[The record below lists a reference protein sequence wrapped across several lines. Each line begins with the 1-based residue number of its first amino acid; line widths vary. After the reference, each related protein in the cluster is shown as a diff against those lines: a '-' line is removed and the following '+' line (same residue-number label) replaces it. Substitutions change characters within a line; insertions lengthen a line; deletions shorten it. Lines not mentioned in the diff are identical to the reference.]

1 MTAGDQNFLL
11 DLVGKQ
17 WIENYCGLWAMEES
31 RFSAL
36 VARIEG
42 TDLRA
47 HIVAARGSADP
58 YESAYAMI
66 GENIAQIDIQ
76 GTMTKRGSSFGGGG
90 TVAVRDQL
98 RRAARDSVV
107 EGIML
112 RVESPGGTVSGTAEL
127 ADAIRSAAAVK
138 PVHTFIEDIGA
149 SAALWASVQAS
160 HISANEMA
168 NVGSI
173 GTLMAVADYSRAY
186 ENAGVKVHVI
196 STGPYKGAG
205 VPGSTITEEQLAY
218 FREEIAKV
226 NEYFLNAV
234 AAGRKMPRDKVNE
247 LATGRVWLASEAKQ
261 IGLIDSVE
269 TFDAAIE
276 RLQAAIPKP
285 VKGRTMTATTTAPSA
300 ATVQEIEAACPGATG
315 DFVVAQLRL
324 KATAQE
330 ASIAWA
336 SEQQKQIAAMNEQLA
351 AERKRAEEAEKKSQY
366 RVPGNDP
373 LASTG
378 GGNPSEGGMSAT
390 EEWKSKL
397 KACTD
402 RGMSNLDAAQRV
414 NSEYPGLND
423 RRLAEWTPKPRM
435 KI

>member
-1 MTAGDQNFLL
+1 MTAGEQNFLA
-11 DLVGKQ
+11 DVIGRQ

-36 VARIEG
+36 VSRVEM

-47 HIVAARGSADP
+47 HIVAARGNADG
-58 YESAYAMI
+58 YEPAYAMVLD
-66 GENIAQIDIQ
+66 NIAQIEIQ

-98 RRAARDSVV
+98 RRAARDPVV
-107 EGIML
+107 EGIIL

-127 ADAIRSAAAVK
+127 GDAIKQAAAVK
-138 PVHTFIEDIGA
+138 PLHAYIEDIGA
-149 SAALWASVQAS
+149 SAAIWSSSQAS

-173 GTLMAVADYSRAY
+173 GTLMAVADYTRAY
-186 ENAGVKVHVI
+186 ENAGIKVHVI

-205 VPGSTITEEQLAY
+205 VPGSTITDEQLAY

-234 AAGRKMPRDKVNE
+234 AAGRKMSRDKVNE
-247 LATGRVWLASEAKQ
+247 LATGRVWLAGEAKQ
-261 IGLIDSVE
+261 LGLIDSVE
-269 TFDAAIE
+269 TFDAAVD
-276 RLQAAIPKP
+276 RLRAAIPKP

-315 DFVVAQLRL
+315 DFVVAQMRVG
-324 KATAQE
+324 ATAQQ
-330 ASIAWA
+330 ASSAWA
-336 SEQQKQIAAMNEQLA
+336 AEQQKKIAAMNAELEAAQKRA
-351 AERKRAEEAEKKSQY
+351 AEAEASAKL
-366 RVPGNDP
+366 RVPGNEP
-373 LASTG
+373 LGSSG
-378 GGNPSEGGMSAT
+378 GSSIDSSNAT
-390 EEWKSKL
+390 EEWKSKI
-397 KACTD
+397 KAYTD
-402 RGMSNLDAAQRV
+402 RGMSNMDAAQRV
-414 NSEYPGLND
+414 NAENPGLSD
-423 RRLAEWTPKPRM
+423 RRLAEWTPKPRL